1 MLTCIFLLNKG
12 RSFKITGSTV
22 NLFDVRVWDE
32 TIDLSFVKTNRVS
45 LSGPKLPLSSSLVSC
60 FFCFLFLNL
69 ASREERNTCMQQ
81 QHSLNPLAV
90 NNLYSSLQANHTLC

>member
-1 MLTCIFLLNKG
+1 MLTCIFLSNKG
-12 RSFKITGSTV
+12 RGFKITGSTV

-45 LSGPKLPLSSSLVSC
+45 LSGPKLPLSSSLVSWV
-60 FFCFLFLNL
+60 FFFNL

-90 NNLYSSLQANHTLC
+90 NNLYSS